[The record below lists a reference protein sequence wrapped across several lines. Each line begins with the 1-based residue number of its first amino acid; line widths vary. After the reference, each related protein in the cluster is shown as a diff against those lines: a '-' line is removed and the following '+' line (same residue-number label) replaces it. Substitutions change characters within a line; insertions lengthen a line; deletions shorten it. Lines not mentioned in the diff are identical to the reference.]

1 MKRFLPILI
10 LISFLAKTALAG
22 FIDNKT
28 LWDNMS
34 NLQKTG
40 YVQGVFD
47 LHTTL
52 MTSDSQEMIALK
64 KHTVQCVLSMKMT
77 AQGMVD
83 LVNTMYQNDIS
94 IWKHAPWFALLNGMT
109 EMCGAP

>member
-1 MKRFLPILI
+1 MF
-10 LISFLAKTALAG
+10 ISFLATTASAG

-34 NLQKTG
+34 PLQKTG

-47 LHTTL
+47 YYTVHLV
-52 MTSDSQEMIALK
+52 SDSQETRNLK
-64 KHTVQCVLSMKMT
+64 DHRYRCVVDMKMT

-83 LVNTMYQNDIS
+83 LVNTVYQNDIS
-94 IWKHAPWFALLNGMT
+94 IWREPPWFALINGIIK
-109 EMCGAP
+109 MCGKP